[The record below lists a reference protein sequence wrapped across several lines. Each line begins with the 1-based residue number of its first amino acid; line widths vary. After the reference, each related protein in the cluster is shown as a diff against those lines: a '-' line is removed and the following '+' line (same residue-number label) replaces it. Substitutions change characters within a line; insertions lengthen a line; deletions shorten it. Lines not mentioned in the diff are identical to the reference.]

1 MPRPTSKKQLL
12 SAMQAE
18 HDALEKTLAELTE
31 EQISTVNRTTKWA
44 IKDVLAH
51 LTEWEQMVMGW
62 YAAGRKGK
70 TPAVPSEKYNW
81 AQLPAL
87 NEEIFTRHHNRR
99 VKDVFRDFRA
109 SYSKIQKMV
118 DGITE
123 AELFTRGR
131 YAWTNNNALAAY
143 IIGCTSSHYA
153 WARKEI
159 RKCLKQAPASG

>member
-1 MPRPTSKKQLL
+1 VPRPTTKKQLAA
-12 SAMQAE
+12 AMQAE
-18 HDALEKTLAELTE
+18 HDALEKILADLTE
-31 EQISTVNRTTKWA
+31 EQVSAVSRATKWS